1 MAEKPNYFESLKS
14 TVIRADGLDS
24 VPIQELELTLSVLLK
39 WFPEP
44 KHIPSAWV
52 GPEHMTILDGAF
64 WRFEACKQLAGY
76 IAERKAPKTETE

>member
-39 WFPEP
+39 WFPNQSTSRA
-44 KHIPSAWV
+44 HGSA
-52 GPEHMTILDGAF
+52 PNT
-64 WRFEACKQLAGY
+64 
-76 IAERKAPKTETE
+76 